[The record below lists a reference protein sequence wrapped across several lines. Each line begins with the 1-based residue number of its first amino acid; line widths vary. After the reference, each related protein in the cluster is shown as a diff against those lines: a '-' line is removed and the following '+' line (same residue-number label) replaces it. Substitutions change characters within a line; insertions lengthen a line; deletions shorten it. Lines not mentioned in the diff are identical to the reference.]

1 MNIKT
6 PRNKSS
12 RKEEKGLTMV
22 LALFLGMILI
32 SGVTGLM
39 LRQLMARK
47 LGSSESYQQMAENA
61 AINGFNRILGE
72 LNRDSD
78 TNYKGYF
85 LTLRND
91 EDSWGWRD
99 PNTSMICNPD
109 DKDCNPN
116 DPNSA
121 NLPPLKPDTSLAEL
135 CTDTS
140 FSLTADPLRSPK
152 ADGSYDPKD
161 TPTVLLETSSA
172 IPTQRDDGKGD
183 IQLLY
188 RLRGYALAGDG
199 TGNDEGTF
207 QIEGIVQRKAD
218 ADADE
223 GDKTKYLARTLLTRS
238 LFINQ
243 RVAGEGDWAVLG
255 GYYMRLGNTAIT
267 GPGKI
272 LLDVSNASQFQAM
285 NGCSPANLRSS
296 VGSTNDAMASR
307 IWPVLDRGLPTMSL
321 FEQGKAK
328 DTMNSDSSRIRVW
341 NFDDSGTA
349 TDRCDEVVCVRR
361 EDETTFETPAG
372 IVQTGSTIVIKQE
385 DICPGSSSFECHMYV
400 EHINLSNTKILI
412 ETGTAG
418 NARPVVIHPERPKT
432 SSAAIPGYAGNI
444 TLSGSSLLC
453 GVNNGDTSCN
463 EKPERFVISAS
474 AGNEDLSCGATSHV
488 LDFAGD
494 SLPHAI
500 VHLQK
505 GTVRPSAAAN
515 LHGVIWARNICT
527 SDIAFTLKTSN
538 SGKSVVEQANTLWQ
552 WEENRFPGYGQ
563 MVVRGIRGTGL
574 DTFRRW

>member
-1 MNIKT
+1 MNFNIPK
-6 PRNKSS
+6 NK
-12 RKEEKGLTMV
+12 RIGKEEQGLTMV

-32 SGVTGLM
+32 AGVTGLM

-91 EDSWGWRD
+91 EEGWGWR
-99 PNTSMICNPD
+99 N
-109 DKDCNPN
+109 
-116 DPNSA
+116 PNSA
-121 NLPPLKPDTSLAEL
+121 DYPLVEL

-140 FSLTADPLRSPK
+140 FSLTADPLGGVDS
-152 ADGSYDPKD
+152 ADVQP
-161 TPTVLLETSSA
+161 PTVPLVTSGA
-172 IPTQRDDGKGD
+172 IPTQRNDGRGD

-207 QIEGIVQRKAD
+207 QIEGIVQRKGD
-218 ADADE
+218 A
-223 GDKTKYLARTLLTRS
+223 GNQNKYLARTLLTRS

-255 GYYMRLGNTAIT
+255 SYYMRLGNTAIT
-267 GPGKI
+267 GPGKV

-285 NGCSPANLRSS
+285 NGCSTANLLSS
-296 VGSTNDAMASR
+296 VSSSNDAMASR
-307 IWPVLDRGLPTMSL
+307 IWPVLNRGLPTMSL

-328 DTMNSDSSRIRVW
+328 DTMNSNSSRIRVW
-341 NFDDSGTA
+341 NFDDSGTT
-349 TDRCDEVVCVRR
+349 TDRCGEVVCVRR
-361 EDETTFETPAG
+361 EDRTTFQTPAG
-372 IVQTGSTIVIKQE
+372 IVQSGSTIVIRQE

-400 EHINLSNTKILI
+400 EHMNLNNTKILI

-453 GVNNGDTSCN
+453 GVNNGDTNCN

-474 AGNEDLSCGATSHV
+474 AGNEDLSCYATSHV

-527 SDIAFTLKTSN
+527 SDVAFTLKTSN

-552 WEENRFPGYGQ
+552 WEEKRFPGYGQ